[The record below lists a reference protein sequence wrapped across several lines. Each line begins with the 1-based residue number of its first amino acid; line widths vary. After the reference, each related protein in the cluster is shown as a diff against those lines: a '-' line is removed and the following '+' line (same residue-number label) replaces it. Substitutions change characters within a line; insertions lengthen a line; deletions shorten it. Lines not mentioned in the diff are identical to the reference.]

1 MVIVIIGCC
10 VLWLAFIAGL
20 AIYAFRQSQKQ
31 DAIFMM
37 RLAREHITIVGTAYK
52 RAVANGDIQ
61 LIELCHNE
69 LHTLVNQYNK
79 TFEKYGGHYDI
90 RQWIEEE

>member
-1 MVIVIIGCC
+1 MVIAIIGC
-10 VLWLAFIAGL
+10 VLWLAFVAGL
-20 AIYAFRQSQKQ
+20 TIYAFRQSQKQ

-37 RLAREHITIVGTAYK
+37 QVAREHITIVDTAYK

-69 LHTLVNQYNK
+69 LHTLVDQYNK

-90 RQWIEEE
+90 RRWIEEE